1 MNSEFMSA
9 IIGGHDQDFGWIA
22 TFASDPAQAIPASW
36 SGTAWVASDAQR
48 SFLDGRGDANNYYCV
63 SALKDTGGQRRR
75 SKDTF
80 SRLAVLLADDV
91 DIDSLAGSP
100 SYALETSP
108 GKYQV
113 GVFLD
118 ADDPD
123 TRNLPLIDAVLHAM
137 AFEGLISADKSG
149 NNPVR
154 YARLPQGSNTKKR
167 EGGVWKTRM
176 LFCNPETVL
185 GLADAVATFNLDL
198 DALRGGLAKGAA
210 QPKAKDPGTSAEL
223 VKAIINPN
231 LNERSYHD
239 PLLKISA
246 GLIAGGL
253 NPGATVN
260 HLRSIMMASKPEDEG
275 ADLDRWRARFGDE
288 LPRLVRSA
296 DKFAPVPPVAPTP
309 PKKLLETIA
318 EVDLAT
324 GSIKWLVKGI
334 IGADNLVVCFGASG
348 TYKSFVMIDL
358 AMSVAHGIEWAG
370 RKTKSGPVVYVA
382 AEGGG
387 GLSKRIKGWSAAC
400 GVEPPENFYIC
411 REPIVMSE
419 ALQVAA
425 LRKEISELP
434 VTPVLVVIDTLA
446 QTFSGD
452 ENSSS
457 DIGTYLR
464 MINAEIRAAF
474 ACTVIVVHH
483 TGHNATERPRGS
495 SAITSNVDA
504 LIACFKEDSES
515 ASARLDVMKQKDG
528 DLSKGLTF
536 DMTIHDLGVDEDGD
550 KITTLVA
557 GFESASDRETRRLRD
572 NKYDSIIL
580 TALANG
586 KPHNQEEIRKQ
597 CAVVYNA
604 SARATYIGLKR
615 AFDRLVKARLVR
627 ESAPGVW
634 SLVPN
639 SPPAET
645 AKL

>member
-1 MNSEFMSA
+1 MSA
-9 IIGGHDQDFGWIA
+9 IIGGRDQDFGWIA
-22 TFASDPAQAIPASW
+22 TFASDPAQAIPAAW
-36 SGTAWVASDAQR
+36 SGAAWVASDAQS
-48 SFLDGRGDANNYYCV
+48 SFLDGRGEANNYYCV

-91 DIDSLAGSP
+91 DISNLAGSP

-123 TRNLPLIDAVLHAM
+123 TRNLPLIDAVLHVM
-137 AFEGLISADKSG
+137 AYEGLIKADKSG

-154 YARLPQGSNTKKR
+154 YARLPEGSNTKKR
-167 EGGVWKTRM
+167 EGGVWKTRV
-176 LFCNPETVL
+176 LFCHPKTVYN
-185 GLADAVATFNLDL
+185 LADAVAAFNLDL
-198 DALRGGLAKGAA
+198 NAIKDGLAKGAA
-210 QPKAKDPGTSAEL
+210 QPKAAQGPGTSAHL

-288 LPRLVRSA
+288 LPRLVRGA
-296 DKFAPVPPVAPTP
+296 DKFAPVPLVAPAP

-324 GSIKWLVKGI
+324 GSMKWLVKNI
-334 IGADNLVVCFGASG
+334 IGADSLIVCFGASG

-387 GLSKRIKGWSAAC
+387 GLSKRIKAWSVAC

-411 REPIVMSE
+411 REPIVMSD
-419 ALQVAA
+419 ALQIAN
-425 LRKEISELP
+425 LRREISELP
-434 VTPVLVVIDTLA
+434 VTPILVIIDTLA

-504 LIACFKEDSES
+504 LIACFKEDSDS
-515 ASARLDVMKQKDG
+515 ASARLDIMKQKEG
-528 DLSKGLTF
+528 ELSKGLTF
-536 DMTIHDLGVDEDGD
+536 EMTVHDLGVDEDGD

-557 GFESASDRETRRLRD
+557 GFESAADRETRRLRD
-572 NKYDSIIL
+572 NKYEPIIL
-580 TALANG
+580 AALADFKSLN
-586 KPHNQEEIRKQ
+586 HEEIRRQ
-597 CAVVYNA
+597 CAAAYNA

-615 AFDRLVKARLVR
+615 ALERLVKARLVR

-634 SLVPN
+634 SLMPN
-639 SPPAET
+639 TPPAET